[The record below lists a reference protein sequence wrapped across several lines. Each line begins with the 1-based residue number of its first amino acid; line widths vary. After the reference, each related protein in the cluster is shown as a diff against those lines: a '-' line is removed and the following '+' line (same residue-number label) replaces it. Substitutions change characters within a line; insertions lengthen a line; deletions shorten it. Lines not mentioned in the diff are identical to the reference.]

1 MLRFHQKPLISLYNS
16 SFLASFSV
24 ISKRNFVPKL
34 LKDPKFTR
42 TGIAKKK
49 KKSYQYDLTKS
60 YIINPHL
67 YYDEK
72 NDKIQQR
79 HEYRARRALH
89 NEYPPI
95 TADFSTEHL
104 LNNLNDEFLYQ
115 RASSR
120 ILSVIVEIEKR
131 DKGLVVEHYQ
141 LIQKALKKLS
151 QKAFFF
157 NIREF
162 GILVTL
168 ANKYLRQDQEVW
180 TKFLLNFQRILEKHK
195 YYQQDI
201 FSTKNR
207 EKNLVFIFNH
217 IAKACKTLKIQG
229 VDDISNSLREGF
241 KEKLDKIDNLS
252 HKIVFLTT
260 LITSSP
266 QTGEFLAIFQEFL
279 KKHAQNLSEINE
291 KDALAL
297 LQSMQKLKVHDPETM
312 KKLGKN
318 H

>member
-1 MLRFHQKPLISLYNS
+1 MLRFHQKPLISLYTS
-16 SFLASFSV
+16 SLFASFSV
-24 ISKRNFVPKL
+24 ISKRNFVPKI

-49 KKSYQYDLTKS
+49 KKSYQYDLSKS

-72 NDKIQQR
+72 RDKALQR
-79 HEYRARRALH
+79 HEYRARRALQ

-104 LNNLNDEFLYQ
+104 LNNLNDEFLLQ
-115 RASSR
+115 RASGR
-120 ILSVIVEIEKR
+120 ILSVILEIEKR
-131 DKGLVVEHYQ
+131 DKNLIVEHWE

-180 TKFLLNFQRILEKHK
+180 KKFLLNFQRILEKHK

-201 FSTKNR
+201 LSSKNR

-217 IAKACKTLKIQG
+217 ISKACKSLNIQG
-229 VDDISNSLREGF
+229 VDEISKSLKEGLS
-241 KEKLDKIDNLS
+241 EKLDKIEKLS
-252 HKIVFLTT
+252 HKIMFLTT
-260 LITSSP
+260 LITSSSE
-266 QTGEFLAIFQEFL
+266 TAEFQPIFSEFL
-279 KKHAQNLSEINE
+279 KKNLQNLSEINE

-297 LQSMQKLKVHDPETM
+297 LQSMQKLKTNDLETVR
-312 KKLGKN
+312 KLGN
-318 H
+318 